1 MSSIDTNKQAA
12 YEEAYTNF
20 ATAGC
25 SESVCEAYTNF
36 KSHEAWGWHLMAPFK
51 EGASVE
57 ESNTIQ
63 EGIDTYERLWA
74 AVMGLEIP
82 SPSPTPT
89 PTPSPTPSPT
99 PTPSPSPSP
108 TNSYHQLSNDY
119 WKSQNS
125 AYRIA
130 RRNFRRFAVKNGQ
143 ASFVVAKD
151 GACYEDMPLDVKK
164 LLVPGLRLWASVLRL
179 PYASR
184 MRRVELEEALK
195 PVLALLRSAC

>member
-12 YEEAYTNF
+12 YEAAYT
-20 ATAGC
+20 A
-25 SESVCEAYTNF
+25 F

-82 SPSPTPT
+82 SP
-89 PTPSPTPSPT
+89 TPSPTPSP
-99 PTPSPSPSP
+99 SVCEAY

>member
-12 YEEAYTNF
+12 YEAAYTNF

-82 SPSPTPT
+82 SP
-89 PTPSPTPSPT
+89 TPSPTPSP
-99 PTPSPSPSP
+99 SVCEAY
-108 TNSYHQLSNDY
+108 TNSYH
-119 WKSQNS
+119 
-125 AYRIA
+125 
-130 RRNFRRFAVKNGQ
+130 
-143 ASFVVAKD
+143 
-151 GACYEDMPLDVKK
+151 
-164 LLVPGLRLWASVLRL
+164 L

>member
-12 YEEAYTNF
+12 YEEAYTAF

-25 SESVCEAYTNF
+25 SESVCEAYTAF

-82 SPSPTPT
+82 SP
-89 PTPSPTPSPT
+89 
-99 PTPSPSPSP
+99 TPSPSVCEAY